1 MKNRIPSI
9 KNKVKKIYVFI
20 RKSIK
25 EQLRL
30 QLLVVIAICL
40 ALCGLI
46 LAIFQTSYIKSNPRN
61 TIYTSFSEGINRID
75 SNTLDLGNYIETE
88 NLSINDKTEIK
99 NLITGSSYTHDKAT
113 NIVITDLDGNIIYS
127 KEDFVASKLSIENIM
142 RTSMEYRKNYYD
154 KNLFYSIYPLKF
166 KDSNGYLILS
176 AVPSPTEHTQYYS
189 GTKLSITGIILAP
202 IAFILLFLLLTR
214 KKVKYIEEISH
225 GLIEISTGN
234 LDYNINIKGYD
245 ELAKL
250 AKNINYMERELKNKI
265 EETTKA
271 ENTKSELIT
280 NVSHDLKTPLTSIMG
295 YLGLLKDGKYEDEDQ
310 MKDYLDIAFN
320 KSQKLKILIED
331 LFEYTKLSN
340 KGIPLNKENVSFNE
354 LIEQLI
360 YELVPVAEEN
370 EIILHK
376 DIEPSKILVNID
388 GDKMVRVFE
397 NLLMNAIK
405 YSYKPGTVYIELYR
419 EGNKAILCISNRGDS
434 FSDSDLGKV
443 FDRFYRVEKSRN
455 SSKGGSGLGLAISK
469 SIVELHG
476 GNIWAECQGNDIK
489 FFVSLKI

>member
-9 KNKVKKIYVFI
+9 KNRVKKFYAFV

-40 ALCGLI
+40 TLCGLI
-46 LAIFQTSYIKSNPRN
+46 LGIFQTSYIKSNSMN
-61 TIYTSFSEGINRID
+61 TYTSYSEGITRID
-75 SNTLDLGNYIETE
+75 SNTLDLGNYIETK
-88 NLSINDKTEIK
+88 NLSINDKDEIK
-99 NLITGSSYTHDKAT
+99 NLIIENSYTRDKGI

-142 RTSMEYRKNYYD
+142 RTSMEYRKNSYD

-176 AVPSPTEHTQYYS
+176 AVPSPTEHNQYHY
-189 GTKLSITGIILAP
+189 GTRFSILGIILAL

-225 GLIEISTGN
+225 GLIQISTGN
-234 LDYNINIKGYD
+234 LDYNIDIKGYD
-245 ELAKL
+245 ELSKL
-250 AKNINYMERELKNKI
+250 AQNINYMEKELKNKI

-340 KGIPLNKENVSFNE
+340 KGIPLNKKNVSFNE

-405 YSYKPGTVYIELYR
+405 YSYKPSTVYIKLYK
-419 EGNKAILCISNRGDS
+419 EDSEAILCISNKGDS
-434 FSDSDLGKV
+434 FSDSDLNKV
-443 FDRFYRVEKSRN
+443 FDRFYRVEKSR
-455 SSKGGSGLGLAISK
+455 SSSEGGSGLGLAISK
-469 SIVELHG
+469 SIVELHE
-476 GNIWAECQGNDIK
+476 GNIWAECHGNDIK